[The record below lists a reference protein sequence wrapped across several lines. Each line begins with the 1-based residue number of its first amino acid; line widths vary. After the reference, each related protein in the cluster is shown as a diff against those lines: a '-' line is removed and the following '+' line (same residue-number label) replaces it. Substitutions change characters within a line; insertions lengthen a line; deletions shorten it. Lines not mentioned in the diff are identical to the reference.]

1 METFGPALLAVLKL
15 VPDVKKVL
23 NIIATL
29 LSEQQIKNN
38 IWKEFL
44 DRTKNGSVAEK
55 DQH

>member
-1 METFGPALLAVLKL
+1 L

-44 DRTKNGSVAEK
+44 DRVKNGFVAEK
-55 DQH
+55 DQQ